1 MADYK
6 SALIR
11 RNFPLALTLL
21 DQEIQKNPD
30 DPVLFYNFAVCCA
43 KTQNYKKAIQVL
55 EETIKKYPK
64 FIELDGMYRIL
75 IYSLIQIKS
84 FEDAEKLCNERLKVY
99 TDDIYLLSFL
109 ASIQEHTL
117 RIQDAINTHKRILR
131 SDPEYTN
138 SLNSLGYLL
147 LIKENPSEEDQ
158 KEAIRC
164 IRKVLQKKPDNAAY
178 LDSFGVLLMKSGKK
192 KEAKKA
198 FEKALLLDPTNPIL
212 MDRLHKLW
220 SEENH
225 DL

>member
-30 DPVLFYNFAVCCA
+30 DPVLYYNFAVCCA
-43 KTQNYKKAIQVL
+43 KTHNYKKSIQVL
-55 EETIKKYPK
+55 EDTIQKYPK

-75 IYSLIQIKS
+75 IYCFIQVK
-84 FEDAEKLCNERLKVY
+84 DYDLAEKITIERLKVY
-99 TDDIYLLSFL
+99 TDDLYLLSFL

-117 RIQDAINTHKRILR
+117 RIQDAIDTHRKILR
-131 SDPEYTN
+131 TEPDYTN

-147 LIKENPSEEDQ
+147 LIKEKPTEEDL
-158 KEAIRC
+158 KEAVSC
-164 IRKVLQKKPDNAAY
+164 IRKVLQKNPDNAAY

-220 SEENH
+220 MDENQE
-225 DL
+225 